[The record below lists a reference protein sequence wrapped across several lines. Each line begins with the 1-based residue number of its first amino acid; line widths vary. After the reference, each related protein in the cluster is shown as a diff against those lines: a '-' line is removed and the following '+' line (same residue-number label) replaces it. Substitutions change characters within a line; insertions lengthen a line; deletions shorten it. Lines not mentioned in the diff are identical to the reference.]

1 MYQDVAEEF
10 FDEDLEKDLEFLDL
24 ASATQGV
31 GLGNLAI
38 QKAKDVLSWEE
49 IAKKGCVMEYVL
61 FTFMYVCMYVDRY
74 VLYDG
79 QRKIHL

>member
-1 MYQDVAEEF
+1 MYEDVAEEF

-49 IAKKGCVMEYVL
+49 IAKKGCIMEHVL
-61 FTFMYVCMYVDRY
+61 FTFMYMYVCR
-74 VLYDG
+74 
-79 QRKIHL
+79 

>member
-38 QKAKDVLSWEE
+38 QKAKDVLSWEK
-49 IAKKGCVMEYVL
+49 IAKKGCVMEYLL
-61 FTFMYVCMYVDRY
+61 FTFMDFIQ
-74 VLYDG
+74 LNF
-79 QRKIHL
+79 IN